1 VKTEQ
6 VTVSERPARKGKA
19 ENKNA
24 FIFRKSKMKAS
35 TNPAE
40 NRSAGWPH
48 PSLCGEVPAPHGA
61 SGRAQSNRYPD
72 SGLQISLPPSRR
84 FNDRSRQWLVGACN
98 PIQWRNRRR
107 FSRRSLRL
115 TATTDGPK
123 PVSFKE
129 RDGSTPA
136 CESCQGKFPKLFSQA
151 RFDPTAF
158 VAAEV
163 IQPIFGAIS
172 PGPAFRLHA

>member
-1 VKTEQ
+1 
-6 VTVSERPARKGKA
+6 
-19 ENKNA
+19 
-24 FIFRKSKMKAS
+24 MKAS

-48 PSLCGEVPAPHGA
+48 PSLCGEVGRISRPR
-61 SGRAQSNRYPD
+61 RAQPDRYPD
-72 SGLQISLPPSRR
+72 FGLGTSLPPSR
-84 FNDRSRQWLVGACN
+84 SCCGQTEQGLLGACN

-129 RDGSTPA
+129 RSGSTPTREA
-136 CESCQGKFPKLFSQA
+136 CQEKFPKLFHK
-151 RFDPTAF
+151 RFDPMASDSIESASCATFPTLAWL
-158 VAAEV
+158 
-163 IQPIFGAIS
+163 S
-172 PGPAFRLHA
+172 PV

>member
-1 VKTEQ
+1 M
-6 VTVSERPARKGKA
+6 RKQKRLHLPQN
-19 ENKNA
+19 ENEGINESC
-24 FIFRKSKMKAS
+24 RKQIGRLAS
-35 TNPAE
+35 SFSLR
-40 NRSAGWPH
+40 RSA
-48 PSLCGEVPAPHGA
+48 APNGA

-72 SGLQISLPPSRR
+72 SGFQTSLPPSRR

-129 RDGSTPA
+129 RSGSTPTREA
-136 CESCQGKFPKLFSQA
+136 CQEKFPKLFHK
-151 RFDPTAF
+151 RFDPMASDSIESASCATFPTLAWL
-158 VAAEV
+158 
-163 IQPIFGAIS
+163 S
-172 PGPAFRLHA
+172 PV